1 MRSSTW
7 WRLRKNHQTA
17 QVQIPAL
24 PLAAMGPQ
32 AQFLFFFYLEPELCR
47 SLAAMTNPP
56 TLSLGWVHNPVFPP
70 VLGEA
75 RSDVETAGLSLRPC
89 GTRGHSTFLPHHGGP
104 SEHRGVIMISEPCQA
119 WDSH

>member
-24 PLAAMGPQ
+24 PLATMGPQ

-89 GTRGHSTFLPHHGGP
+89 ELEATPPFSLTTEGPQNTGG
-104 SEHRGVIMISEPCQA
+104 SS
-119 WDSH
+119 